1 MFKKQHGI
9 SLLESILAAA
19 ILGWVLAYAGTQ
31 FLIQVKRQEVNK
43 AAAKIVNLQSE
54 IKEMSQ
60 SIYLRIADDVT
71 GTESTVVNPLLKAT
85 TVGWVPFD
93 SDLAWI
99 KKDNCELSNGVVG
112 SIPSTAVRTFL
123 PCAYNPDV
131 LSLTYISTHFEFVNY
146 NNLNY
151 PQAKRYV
158 KTAWSSYVHTSN
170 NVIDDFIDVITEIK
184 NVTDSEGYK
193 TLIERIYVAEFRKIG
208 TTWESIP
215 NTEISLEELI
225 NSNDLTVFENYINR
239 VTNGTNYPGMF
250 INSFYENDISFRRDG
265 SIPMAVDSSICWDN
279 RSGTGRPCI
288 RAYTDPVDGSKDT
301 IVVES
306 ELAYGA
312 GKKKTPVQA
321 SYQTFV
327 GGRALRVKFLKCAT
341 TSTGL
346 NMENKMAAMSSSYSA
361 ANEAGTNFTN
371 PSNIVS
377 TGTIGAGG
385 KHAMISGQSLS
396 WTSDAARQE
405 WVIEGAVGF
414 DGRYAINNGGQSV
427 LNNPMSMSFI
437 VLQWCEEK

>member
-1 MFKKQHGI
+1 MFKKQRGI

-31 FLIQVKRQEVNK
+31 FLIQIKRQEVDK

-54 IKEMSQ
+54 IKQMSQ
-60 SIYLRIADDVT
+60 SIYLRIKDEVT
-71 GTESTVVNPLLKAT
+71 GTESTVVNPILKAT
-85 TVGWVPFD
+85 IIGWVPFD

-99 KKDNCELSNGVVG
+99 KKDNCELSGGVVG
-112 SIPSTAVRTFL
+112 SIPSEAVRTFV

-131 LSLTYISTHFEFVNY
+131 LSLKYLSTYFEFVNY

-170 NVIDDFIDVITEIK
+170 NMIDDFIDVITEIQ
-184 NVTDSEGYK
+184 NVTDSDGYK
-193 TLIERIYVAEFRKIG
+193 ALNERIYVAEFRK
-208 TTWESIP
+208 TDTSWENIP
-215 NTEISLEELI
+215 GTEIALDELI
-225 NSNDLTVFENYINR
+225 NSNDLTVFENYITR
-239 VTNGTNYPGMF
+239 VTNGTNYPGMH
-250 INSFYENDISFRRDG
+250 INSFYENDVSFRRDG

-288 RAYTDPVDGSKDT
+288 RAYTDPTDGKKDT

-306 ELAYGA
+306 ELAFGA

-321 SYQTFV
+321 SYQTFT
-327 GGRALRVKFLKCAT
+327 GGQPLRVKFLTCAT
-341 TSTGL
+341 ASTGL
-346 NMENKMAAMSSSYSA
+346 DMENRMAAMSSSYSA
-361 ANEAGTNFTN
+361 ANEPGTNFTN
-371 PSNIVS
+371 PSSIVS
-377 TGTIGAGG
+377 TGTKGAGG
-385 KHAMISGQSLS
+385 KHAMVSGQSLS
-396 WTSDAARQE
+396 WTPDVASQE

-414 DGRYAINNGGQSV
+414 DGRYAVDNGGQSV